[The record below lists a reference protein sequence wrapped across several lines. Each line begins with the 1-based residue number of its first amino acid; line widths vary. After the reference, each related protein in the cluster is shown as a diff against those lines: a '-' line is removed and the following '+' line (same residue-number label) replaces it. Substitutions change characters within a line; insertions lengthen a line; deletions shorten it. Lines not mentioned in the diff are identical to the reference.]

1 MNERRLNIKLEIAGK
16 TYPMVIDA
24 SNEEIYRLAAREIN
38 NRLAKAQQTR
48 VDGFIMQDYLAIVAV
63 DLMISNIHLDRKSG
77 VEEGDL
83 KALSELAVR
92 LSKHLEM

>member
-83 KALSELAVR
+83 KALSELAER
-92 LSKHLEM
+92 LSKHLEK